1 MKSRP
6 EKSTTT
12 STSRDVSEVVRRPAL
27 FLFGGLSPFERK
39 VYKVVTRIPRGK
51 ICSYKD
57 IAVKIGEPKAYR
69 AVANALKANPF
80 VGKVPCHRV
89 IKSDG
94 TIGGF
99 SRGVEIKKRMLKA
112 EGLTV
117 KGDTVI
123 I

>member
-1 MKSRP
+1 MI
-6 EKSTTT
+6 TLTGFQ
-12 STSRDVSEVVRRPAL
+12 D
-27 FLFGGLSPFERK
+27 K
-39 VYKVVTRIPRGK
+39 VYKEVAGIPKGRVR
-51 ICSYKD
+51 SYKD

-89 IKSDG
+89 IKSNG

-99 SRGVEIKKRMLKA
+99 SRGAEVKKRMLKA
-112 EGLTV
+112 EGLTIE
-117 KGDTVI
+117 GDTVI